1 MENEITKEDY
11 KNILKSLN
19 EAEKLNNKFFYLFVT
34 NFISIISYWV
44 GKFIDTE
51 NTQYLDIG
59 VDILLVFIIFMMIVS
74 FINITQFNKNK
85 EERKKLKEQ
94 LKQIA

>member
-34 NFISIISYWV
+34 NFVSIISYWV

-74 FINITQFNKNK
+74 FINITKFNKNK